1 MALDKIQIAKEIDE
15 GKCSLGIEFG
25 STRIKAI
32 LIASDKTPIAS
43 GAHDWE
49 NRNVNGIW
57 TYTIDDIKTGL
68 ASCYHSLKED
78 VKTTYGLTLRRL
90 KAMGISAMM
99 HGYMAFDKDGN
110 LLTPFRTWRNTIT
123 AEESKELTELFG
135 YPIPQ
140 RWSISHFLKEIKED
154 AKYLNVLDHI
164 STLACYVHRLLTGEK
179 IIGIGD
185 ASGMFPIDV
194 KKKCYMESSVKQFD
208 EKYLNGK
215 YSYSI
220 IDLLPEIKVAGECAG
235 TLTKEGVLLLDK
247 DNELEEGIPFCP
259 PEGDAGTGM
268 VATNAVLP
276 RTGNVSAG
284 TSAFAMVVLE
294 RPLSKAYPELDIVT
308 TPDGSLVAM
317 AHTNNCTGSY
327 DAWMSIFN
335 EVLLAMGVEVKKG
348 KLYDTLLSLALK
360 ADPDCGGLLNFGY
373 ISGEHI
379 TGLNE
384 GRPLF
389 VRDSSS
395 RFTLANFIRSELYTA
410 VTAMRVGLDIL
421 FDKENVTLDVI
432 NGHGGYF
439 KTAEVGQVMMASA
452 LKTPVKVLSTAGE
465 GGAWGIAILAD
476 YLTSE
481 KALPQ
486 YLESEVFSG
495 SESVTIAPT
504 KENIDGFNKFYA
516 RYMKGLAIEQCSV
529 DNLIVE

>member
-1 MALDKIQIAKEIDE
+1 MALDKVQVIDE
-15 GKCSLGIEFG
+15 IEKGKCSLGIEFG

-32 LIASDKTPIAS
+32 LISSDKTPIAS

-49 NRNVNGIW
+49 NRNTDGVW
-57 TYTIDDIKTGL
+57 TYTIEDIKVGL
-68 ASCYHSLKED
+68 ADCYRSLKED
-78 VKTTYGLTLRRL
+78 VKAKFGVTLKHL
-90 KAMGISAMM
+90 KGMGISAMM
-99 HGYMAFDKDGN
+99 HGYMAFDKEGN

-123 AEESKELTELFG
+123 AKESKELTELFN

-140 RWSISHFLKEIKED
+140 RWTISHFLKELKD
-154 AKYLNVLDHI
+154 GAKYLSVLDRI
-164 STLACYVHRLLTGEK
+164 STLAGYVHYLLTGQK
-179 IIGIGD
+179 VIGIGD

-194 KKKCYMESSVKQFD
+194 DKKCYMESAVSLFD
-208 EKYLNGK
+208 ETYLKNKYN
-215 YSYSI
+215 YSI
-220 IDLLPEIKVAGECAG
+220 ASLLPEIKVAGETAG
-235 TLTKEGVLLLDK
+235 YLSKEGVLFLDK
-247 DNELEEGIPFCP
+247 DNDLEPGIPLCP

-294 RPLSKAYPELDIVT
+294 HPLSKAYPELDIVT

-327 DAWMSIFN
+327 DSWISLFN
-335 EVLLAMGVEVKKG
+335 EVLVAMGVEVKKG

-360 ADPDCGGLLNFGY
+360 ADPDCGGLLNYGY

-379 TGLNE
+379 TGLSE

-389 VRDSSS
+389 VRSSS
-395 RFTLANFIRSELYTA
+395 SVFNLANFMRSELYTA
-410 VTAMRVGLDIL
+410 VSAMRVGLDIL

-476 YLTSE
+476 YLDSS
-481 KALPQ
+481 KPLPQ
-486 YLESEVFSG
+486 YLESEVFSC
-495 SESVTIAPT
+495 SEAVTVAPT

-516 RYMKGLAIEQCSV
+516 RYLKGLAIEQCAV